1 MSNFSAS
8 DAAFEGFRLARHHPR
23 AVLIWAGAS
32 FLTTI
37 AVGLLTALLF
47 SGSLA
52 RAGGDVD
59 PANATLTLELVR
71 DALISLLLGLAVI
84 SIYLNGV
91 YRAVLRSDDFH
102 EDRWGYLRVG
112 REELRTAGAVVVY
125 GVLYVALTFIV
136 SLGAG
141 IVAVIGAL
149 VGVPQTLIY
158 VVVGAAVVA
167 VFLVCWVRLTFV
179 LPMTFDKGRLSFRDS
194 WRLSKGWFWP
204 LLGMNVLTF
213 ALTAV
218 VILTIFIVSM
228 AVAAIV
234 AGGNLREMLQ
244 SFNADTP
251 TLASYLNPLT
261 LTYLL
266 LSASIGAL
274 QNALLYGPAAHA
286 YRVIS
291 AVTAER
297 DAAKAEA

>member
-1 MSNFSAS
+1 MSKFSSS

-37 AVGLLTALLF
+37 AVGVLTAVLL

-59 PANATLTLELVR
+59 PANATLTLDLMR

-84 SIYLNGV
+84 SVYLNGV
-91 YRAVLRSDDFH
+91 YRAVLKSDDFH

-112 REELRTAGAVVVY
+112 REELRTAGAVVLY
-125 GVLYVALTFIV
+125 GLIFIGLTFVV
-136 SLGAG
+136 SLGASILYSIATLTG
-141 IVAVIGAL
+141 PALGLMALAIGL
-149 VGVPQTLIY
+149 
-158 VVVGAAVVA
+158 A
-167 VFLVCWVRLTFV
+167 VFFIFIFCWVRLTLA
-179 LPMTFDKGRLSFRDS
+179 LPMTFDEGKMSFRAS
-194 WRLSKGWFWP
+194 WRLTRGWFWP
-204 LLGMNVLTF
+204 LLGMKVLTF
-213 ALTAV
+213 AITAV
-218 VILTIFIVSM
+218 VILTIFIVAI
-228 AVAAIV
+228 AVAAI
-234 AGGNLREMLQ
+234 ASGGNLREMLQ
-244 SFNADTP
+244 GFNDDTP

-286 YRVIS
+286 YRVIK

-297 DAAKAEA
+297 EAAKAEA